1 MDEKLQD
8 QTTDVST
15 PVTPVTPETPAVA
28 ETLEKDIAQEV
39 PVGKHF
45 NVRAYVGMVI
55 AIVVIGVGLL
65 FVLEKEGRISTGLFA
80 GVIEKMEASQPA
92 ATVNGE
98 IISKKDFKSSFD
110 QLVNMSATQG
120 VDTTD
125 PAVNA
130 ELRTQAIETLVN
142 GELLRQSAVA
152 EGMTVEPEDVEARY
166 AEIRDGLGGA
176 EPLAARMAE
185 FGVTEESLRKD
196 IENEFLIQGLFEA
209 KIDSKSITVSEDEI
223 EALYAGAGG
232 AEAGLPPL
240 AEVRDQIVA
249 QIRFDKEQVLI
260 NEYLEK
266 IKGDSEV
273 EISI

>member
-1 MDEKLQD
+1 
-8 QTTDVST
+8 
-15 PVTPVTPETPAVA
+15 
-28 ETLEKDIAQEV
+28 
-39 PVGKHF
+39 
-45 NVRAYVGMVI
+45 
-55 AIVVIGVGLL
+55 
-65 FVLEKEGRISTGLFA
+65 
-80 GVIEKMEASQPA
+80 
-92 ATVNGE
+92 
-98 IISKKDFKSSFD
+98 
-110 QLVNMSATQG
+110 
-120 VDTTD
+120 
-125 PAVNA
+125 
-130 ELRTQAIETLVN
+130 
-142 GELLRQSAVA
+142 
-152 EGMTVEPEDVEARY
+152 
-166 AEIRDGLGGA
+166 
-176 EPLAARMAE
+176 MAE